1 MDALKIKEG
10 WLIPGAELSLRA
22 VRSSGP
28 GGQNVNKVSTKVE
41 LRFILANSKSLN
53 RFQKT
58 RFVEAFASSINS
70 SGEVVITSEQT
81 RSQSQ
86 NLEAAREKLRQM
98 VLAIAVAPRARI
110 ATKRTRGS
118 QRRRLNDKRK
128 RSELKSARSGGRYD
142 E

>member
-1 MDALKIKEG
+1 MEALKIKED
-10 WLIPGAELSLRA
+10 WLIPAAELSLRA

-41 LRFILANSKSLN
+41 LRFILASSKSLN
-53 RFQKT
+53 RFQKE
-58 RFVEAFASSINS
+58 RFVDAFASSINTH
-70 SGEVVITSEQT
+70 GEVVITSEQT

-86 NLEAAREKLRQM
+86 NLEVAREKLRQM

-128 RSELKSARSGGRYD
+128 RSDLKSSRRSYD
-142 E
+142 